1 MADRNWRLRLAT
13 VVLPLLFLA
22 MSAMAS
28 AATIT
33 VNTVG
38 DPGVSGTCDLRDAIT
53 NANGKNQSGSTNCAG
68 GTGSDTIEFSIGG
81 TIILGSSLPAIANTS
96 PGSLTIDGSELI
108 TVDGA
113 NSFQIFKVNTT

>member
-1 MADRNWRLRLAT
+1 MADRNRRVALAAIT
-13 VVLPLLFLA
+13 LPVLFLA

-28 AATIT
+28 AATLT

-81 TIILGSSLPAIANTS
+81 TIILGSSLSAIANTS

-108 TVDGA
+108 TVDGRTR
-113 NSFQIFKVNTT
+113 FKFLR